1 MVSEVQQ
8 HEVVS
13 WLLPVRQWGCAL
25 ISPPPPPRSLRHNTM
40 KAVPQEQ
47 VQMVGFMV
55 NAVLTALP
63 VYSCLYIVADGQ
75 FVPAYLAALLLW
87 FR

>member
-1 MVSEVQQ
+1 
-8 HEVVS
+8 
-13 WLLPVRQWGCAL
+13 
-25 ISPPPPPRSLRHNTM
+25 
-40 KAVPQEQ
+40 
-47 VQMVGFMV
+47 MVGFMV